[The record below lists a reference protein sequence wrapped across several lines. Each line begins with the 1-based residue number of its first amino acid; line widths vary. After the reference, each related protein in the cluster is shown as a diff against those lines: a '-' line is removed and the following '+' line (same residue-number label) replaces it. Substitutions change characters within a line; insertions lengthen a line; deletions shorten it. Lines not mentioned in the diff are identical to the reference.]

1 VTRVGT
7 ADNIGGESTDSVD
20 GSCLDGIDHD
30 WKKKWFLKKLK
41 EKRKL
46 EAG

>member
-1 VTRVGT
+1 MTRVGT

-30 WKKKWFLKKLK
+30 WKKKWFLKNWGGKK
-41 EKRKL
+41 E
-46 EAG
+46 A